1 MTVANPNRGIP
12 AMDPSPAVIARIDEP
27 VIVRRPGSRTTPI
40 LLASPHSGR
49 TYPPDIIAQ
58 TALPLSVLR
67 RSEDAYVDMLVEQA
81 PSVGITTILAPFP
94 RVFIDPNRST
104 RELDRALFGNLPSG
118 EGGDTPHVQAGLGVV
133 PRISADGRPI
143 YDRELDIA
151 EGRRRIATYYRP
163 YHGAI
168 DVELRAACDVFG
180 MGILLDMHSMPAA
193 AGGGV
198 DAVLGDR
205 HGTSCDPAIMTRIE
219 TAFRD
224 AGLTVRRNQPYAGGY
239 TTSFYGQPAQN
250 RHAVQ
255 IEINRGLYLDET
267 RVTRSGTF
275 AALQTVLTNVLAGL
289 AAVKWDEKTT

>member
-1 MTVANPNRGIP
+1 MTPAHPNRALP
-12 AMDPSPAVIARIDEP
+12 AMDPSPAIIGRIDEP
-27 VIVRRPGSRTTPI
+27 VIVRRPETRKTPI
-40 LLASPHSGR
+40 LIASPHSGR

-58 TALPLSVLR
+58 AALPLPVLR
-67 RSEDAYVDMLVEQA
+67 RSEDAYMDLLVE
-81 PSVGITTILAPFP
+81 PGPGIGITTILAPFP

-104 RELDRALFGNLPSG
+104 RELDRELFADFSG
-118 EGGDTPHVQAGLGVV
+118 DETGDTPHVQAGLGVV

-143 YDRELDIA
+143 YTQPLDLA
-151 EGRRRIATYYRP
+151 EARRRIATYYRP

-168 DVELRAACDVFG
+168 EVELQAACDVFG
-180 MGILLDMHSMPAA
+180 MGLLLDMHSMPAA
-193 AGGGV
+193 AGGGI

-205 HGTSCDPAIMTRIE
+205 HGTSCDPEIMARIE
-219 TAFRD
+219 AAFRD

-239 TTSFYGQPAQN
+239 TTAFYGRPKDC

-275 AALQTVLTNVLAGL
+275 AALQTVLTTVLTDL
-289 AAVKWDEKTT
+289 AAVNWHENRL